1 MLNNVKKWKRC
12 VVASFYLDLAQLP
25 GELFNPKDN
34 WKKTVSGNFTTFS
47 IWYGCLLV
55 LRALPDITSAPEVRK
70 FFYHTKY
77 LVGFRGFT
85 NYIFS
90 KGNIKNVLIKRGEG
104 PFGKM

>member
-47 IWYGCLLV
+47 IWYGYLLV

-70 FFYHTKY
+70 FF
-77 LVGFRGFT
+77 
-85 NYIFS
+85 
-90 KGNIKNVLIKRGEG
+90 
-104 PFGKM
+104 

>member
-12 VVASFYLDLAQLP
+12 VVASFFYLDLAQLP

-47 IWYGCLLV
+47 IWYGYLLV

-70 FFYHTKY
+70 FFKIQTVRKPETHMPSSVEPY
-77 LVGFRGFT
+77 
-85 NYIFS
+85 
-90 KGNIKNVLIKRGEG
+90 
-104 PFGKM
+104 